1 MYQITICRSV
11 GMRGSVIVSETL
23 TTLHQE
29 EVPDDI
35 DQIVMDLGGDYY
47 DISEEEDDD
56 EG

>member
-1 MYQITICRSV
+1 
-11 GMRGSVIVSETL
+11 MRGSVIVSETL

-56 EG
+56 ED